1 MSKLPVKNISG
12 DRVGEFDVPDALL
25 IYDKGAQAV
34 HEAVL
39 AHRVN
44 VRAGTASTLGKG
56 AVAGSGKKPWKQKGT
71 GRARAGYQQSPVWR
85 GGGVAFGPKPRVLE
99 QKLPKKVARLA
110 FRRAFSEKIS
120 AGEVTVLDSLT
131 LEAPRTK
138 TIADLMKS
146 LEAYSGALIVLD
158 AADKNI
164 SLAVRNIP
172 DVAVTTASHVHTYEL
187 LRYPQVLVTKAG
199 MDVLTQRLQQSVS
212 GRAA

>member
-1 MSKLPVKNISG
+1 MSKLPLKNSKG
-12 DRVGEFDVPDALL
+12 EGVGEFDISDSLL
-25 IYDKGAQAV
+25 VYDKGAQAV

-44 VRAGTASTLGKG
+44 LRAGTASTLGKG

-120 AGEVTVLDSLT
+120 AGEVTVLDVLK
-131 LEAPRTK
+131 LDAPRTK
-138 TIADLMKS
+138 VLADFIKAMG
-146 LEAYSGALIVLD
+146 AQRGALIVLD
-158 AADKNI
+158 APDKVI
-164 SLAVRNIP
+164 SLAARNMP
-172 DVAVTTASHVHTYEL
+172 NVTVTTARNVHTYEL
-187 LRYPQVLVTKAG
+187 LRYPQILVTKAG
-199 MDVLTQRLQQSVS
+199 MDVLTERLQSAVA